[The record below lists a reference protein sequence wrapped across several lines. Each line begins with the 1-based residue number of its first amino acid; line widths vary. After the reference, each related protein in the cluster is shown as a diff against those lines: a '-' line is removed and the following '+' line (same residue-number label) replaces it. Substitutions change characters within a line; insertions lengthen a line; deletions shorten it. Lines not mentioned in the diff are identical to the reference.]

1 MFGYRV
7 AVCWSGKDKA
17 FIAEVPALPG
27 CAADGQTRQ
36 EALDSLEVVMRE
48 WLQTAEELG
57 RMPPLP
63 ELEGRVPDGWKDAIY
78 GGEA

>member
-1 MFGYRV
+1 MTKHRV
-7 AVCWSGKDKA
+7 VIYWSNQDKA

-36 EALDSLEVVMRE
+36 EALANLEVVMQE
-48 WLQTAEELG
+48 WLHTAKELG
-57 RMPPLP
+57 CMPPLP
-63 ELEGRVPDGWKDAIY
+63 ELEGRVPEGWKDAIY

>member
-1 MFGYRV
+1 MSRHRV
-7 AVCWSGKDKA
+7 VIYWSEQDEA

-36 EALDSLEVVMRE
+36 EALDSLEIVMQE
-48 WLQTAEELG
+48 WLHTADELG

-63 ELEGRVPDGWKDAIY
+63 ELEGTVPDGWKDAIY

>member
-1 MFGYRV
+1 MTKYKV
-7 AVCWSGKDKA
+7 VIYWSDQDQA

-36 EALDSLEVVMRE
+36 EALDSLEIVMQE
-48 WLQTAEELG
+48 WLHTADELG

-63 ELEGRVPDGWKDAIY
+63 ELEGTVPDGWKDAIY
-78 GGEA
+78 GEEA

>member
-1 MFGYRV
+1 MSRYRV
-7 AVCWSGKDKA
+7 VIYWSDEDEA

-36 EALDSLEVVMRE
+36 EALANLEVVMRE
-48 WLQTAEELG
+48 WLQAAEELG

>member
-1 MFGYRV
+1 MTKHKVVIY
-7 AVCWSGKDKA
+7 WSNQDKA

-36 EALDSLEVVMRE
+36 EALANLEVVMQE
-48 WLQTAEELG
+48 WLHTAKELG

-63 ELEGRVPDGWKDAIY
+63 ELEGRVPEGWKDAIY